1 MDPVGVSTRLF
12 KEYGDFYVMVQG
24 GGTRLFSPLPKVP
37 ITVFTKKP
45 DHLRQMIQADTYE
58 MSGPSG
64 LFYPLDSTD
73 RKNVLNRWA
82 GGLWNVHGEKH
93 REHRRMLMPAF
104 HKKRIDAYRED
115 MVNLTNDSIA
125 SWQVDTAHNI
135 FGDML
140 DVVRRISVKT
150 LFGQDSP
157 DEDNSVALK
166 IEESYAI
173 YSNPLTIFFQHDVP
187 GTRYRRFLN
196 IAWEIDGL
204 LHQMVADRREGAEDA
219 SDVLSLLLT
228 ARDDEGDLLPE
239 DEVVGHIFLIYA
251 GAHETI
257 SSMLSWALLL
267 LSQYPKV
274 MAALYDELDS
284 VLKGDAPGVDQLAQL
299 PLLGRVVKETLRI
312 FPPGPLR
319 PRIALHDT
327 MLDDYFIPAGAE
339 VVSSIYAVH
348 HDPDLYPDPERF
360 DPDRW
365 LTINPSPYEYHPF
378 GTGVR
383 TCLGQPFAMM
393 CIPIVLAILLQK
405 FRFESVPGAKVN
417 RHWGVTM
424 SPGMG
429 FTMNVHRQDK
439 NFNQGVGGVRG
450 NIREMVDLPA

>member
-196 IAWEIDGL
+196 ICL
-204 LHQMVADRREGAEDA
+204 LYT
-219 SDVLSLLLT
+219 S
-228 ARDDEGDLLPE
+228 
-239 DEVVGHIFLIYA
+239 
-251 GAHETI
+251 
-257 SSMLSWALLL
+257 
-267 LSQYPKV
+267 
-274 MAALYDELDS
+274 
-284 VLKGDAPGVDQLAQL
+284 
-299 PLLGRVVKETLRI
+299 
-312 FPPGPLR
+312 
-319 PRIALHDT
+319 
-327 MLDDYFIPAGAE
+327 
-339 VVSSIYAVH
+339 
-348 HDPDLYPDPERF
+348 
-360 DPDRW
+360 
-365 LTINPSPYEYHPF
+365 PSP
-378 GTGVR
+378 
-383 TCLGQPFAMM
+383 
-393 CIPIVLAILLQK
+393 
-405 FRFESVPGAKVN
+405 
-417 RHWGVTM
+417 
-424 SPGMG
+424 
-429 FTMNVHRQDK
+429 
-439 NFNQGVGGVRG
+439 
-450 NIREMVDLPA
+450 